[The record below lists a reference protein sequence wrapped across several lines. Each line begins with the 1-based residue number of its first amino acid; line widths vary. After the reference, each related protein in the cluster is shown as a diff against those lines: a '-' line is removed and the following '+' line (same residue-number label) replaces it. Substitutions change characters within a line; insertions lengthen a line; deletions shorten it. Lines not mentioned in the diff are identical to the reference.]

1 MAPTPET
8 VKFFVEDQNAN
19 PIVGALVRVFNV
31 SSGALVTQQYSAL
44 VGADAVADVTLNG
57 DDPEI
62 EYTIRLSKTGVAFDG
77 SIPGSASPQLIQIF
91 SPVANSPTGTNNFSL
106 KGQTFTR
113 PVATDLRLCRCSGFF
128 RDGAGR
134 PLANLDIK
142 IINQFKPAVVE
153 GDAVLGERLDLRTD
167 SEGFAQVDLFRHG
180 KYCAWVDSIQATD
193 NDSTGALSFPR
204 SIVVPNSSSANLVSL
219 LLPYVESVVFNPP
232 VVSLSVGD
240 RLVVFPTLTAS
251 DGQVLSGAAIE
262 DVTYACSDLT
272 VAGFAAEA
280 DKIVIEARSAGTAQ
294 ISVTRLDQT
303 IVTIPDTGITGS
315 PLLVTVT

>member
-8 VKFFVEDQNAN
+8 VKFFVEDQNTD
-19 PIVGALVRVFNV
+19 PIVGALVRVFDKT
-31 SSGALVTQQYSAL
+31 SGLLVTQQYSAL
-44 VGADAVADVTLNG
+44 VGTDAVADITLNG
-57 DDPEI
+57 DDPAI
-62 EYTIRLSKTGVAFDG
+62 EYDIRLSKTGVAFDG
-77 SIPGSASPQLIQIF
+77 TLPGGASPQRIQIF
-91 SPVANSPTGTNNFSL
+91 SPAGNSPTGTNNFAL

-142 IINQFKPAVVE
+142 IINQFKPAIVE

-167 SEGFAQVDLFRHG
+167 ADGYAQVDLFRYG
-180 KYCAWVDSIQATD
+180 KYCAWVDSIQATE
-193 NDSTGALSFPR
+193 NNSTGALSFPR
-204 SIVVPNSSSANLVSL
+204 NIVIPNASSANLVSL
-219 LLPYVESVVFNPP
+219 LLPYVESVAFSPS

-240 RLVVFPTLTAS
+240 RLEVLPTLTAS
-251 DGQVLSGAAIE
+251 DGQVLVGAAIE
-262 DVTYACSDLT
+262 DVKYACSDLA
-272 VAGFAAEA
+272 VAGLSAGS
-280 DKIVIEARSAGTAQ
+280 DKIIIEALGPGTAE

-303 IVTIPDTGITGS
+303 IVTIPNAGIAGS